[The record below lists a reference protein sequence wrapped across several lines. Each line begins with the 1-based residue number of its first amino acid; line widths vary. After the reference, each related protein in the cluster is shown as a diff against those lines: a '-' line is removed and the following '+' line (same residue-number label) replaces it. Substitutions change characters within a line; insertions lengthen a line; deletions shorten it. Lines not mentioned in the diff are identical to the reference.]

1 MTQTDLIIEKI
12 NLYNEVKQEY
22 IRKFEKD
29 PRIDE
34 MTTIF
39 DRVDHW
45 LLSQQIQKERGSTA
59 VDRDKKEGRPATE
72 KQMNFIID
80 LGGDPKWTGT
90 SFEASKYIEGLKKK

>member
-12 NLYNEVKQEY
+12 NLYSEVKQEY

-34 MTTIF
+34 IMTIF

-45 LLSQQIQKERGSTA
+45 LLGESIRKQRGTVPSDKE
-59 VDRDKKEGRPATE
+59 KKEGRPATD
-72 KQMNFIID
+72 KQMSFIID
-80 LGGDPKWTGT
+80 LGGDPHWTGT
-90 SFEASKYIEGLKKK
+90 SYEASKEIERLKQK